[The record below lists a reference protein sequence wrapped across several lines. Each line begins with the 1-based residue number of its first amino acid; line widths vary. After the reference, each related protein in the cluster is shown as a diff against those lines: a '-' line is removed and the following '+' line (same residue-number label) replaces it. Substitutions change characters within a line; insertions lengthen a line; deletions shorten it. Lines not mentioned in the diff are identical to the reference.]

1 MTGAVYTAMGKLA
14 ARMFY
19 FPLAEELFEKAYRL
33 TYRKDSMLYYVCTV
47 KMHGTPQ
54 EQRQKLLACAEFQ
67 KMEPEADQMLEQ
79 CEEHFRETPAYERL
93 QDMERMRDEGK
104 PAEYYELVE
113 KTTEQL
119 KEEYRARTES

>member
-1 MTGAVYTAMGKLA
+1 
-14 ARMFY
+14 
-19 FPLAEELFEKAYRL
+19 
-33 TYRKDSMLYYVCTV
+33 
-47 KMHGTPQ
+47 
-54 EQRQKLLACAEFQ
+54 
-67 KMEPEADQMLEQ
+67 MEPEADQMLEQ

>member
-1 MTGAVYTAMGKLA
+1 
-14 ARMFY
+14 
-19 FPLAEELFEKAYRL
+19 
-33 TYRKDSMLYYVCTV
+33 
-47 KMHGTPQ
+47 
-54 EQRQKLLACAEFQ
+54 
-67 KMEPEADQMLEQ
+67 MLEQ

-93 QDMERMRDEGK
+93 QDMERMWDEGK